1 SMCEAGGGA
10 RQAWHRLPAA
20 ATARPVRARCLRRLR
35 AQCAPCTPARSTR
48 LEAPAASRRPGPPG
62 RIRLMGMELWL
73 TLAVLCGAVYLFVTE
88 KLPVDVVALLVLA
101 SLLVLGLVTP
111 GEALSGFSSEATI
124 TVGAMFVLSA
134 GLQRSG
140 ALLGMGEALARIRWP
155 WLFALVMMLVV
166 AFVSAFVNNTAAVA
180 VFLPLVISAAIASRK
195 APSDRKSTRLNSSH
209 VKISYAVFCL
219 KKKTIERR
227 NLVNKI

>member
-1 SMCEAGGGA
+1 GRG
-10 RQAWHRLPAA
+10 R
-20 ATARPVRARCLRRLR
+20 
-35 AQCAPCTPARSTR
+35 
-48 LEAPAASRRPGPPG
+48 GPPAEP
-62 RIRLMGMELWL
+62 R
-73 TLAVLCGAVYLFVTE
+73 F
-88 KLPVDVVALLVLA
+88 
-101 SLLVLGLVTP
+101 
-111 GEALSGFSSEATI
+111 GFSSEGTI
-124 TVGAMFVLSA
+124 SVGAMFVLGA
-134 GLQRSG
+134 GLQRSC